1 MLLLSTASMLVVI
14 TGPAANAQEYTGT
27 CTITVSD
34 LQPHPGDVVTVTGDH
49 FPLIPNTV
57 PIMIDNPSQQIG
69 TAHIDASG
77 HFSDEATIPSELAP
91 GTHTI
96 SVACATTHVDSTVVV
111 EVLGEEVSTSTSP
124 LARTGSDPQP
134 LVLVGLGAV
143 AVGTALVLTA
153 RRRRAQRLA
162 A

>member
-1 MLLLSTASMLVVI
+1 MLFTTISASTAFADNYS
-14 TGPAANAQEYTGT
+14 GT
-27 CTITVSD
+27 CSIGVSN
-34 LQPHPGDVVTVTGDH
+34 LQPHPGDMVTVTGDN

-77 HFSDEATIPSELAP
+77 HFSDNATIPADLSA

-96 SVACATTHVDSTVVV
+96 SVSCATTNVNSTVVV
-111 EVLGEEVSTSTSP
+111 QVLAANQTQSSTAP